1 MRASS
6 PSSPLGLHTLALG
19 LAASLSAMACSSA
32 DDAGAPGGSAL
43 DDAEVASTE
52 AEVRASC
59 TNPRLYYAVLHEARA
74 CTPIQGRRGRWV
86 PEAIFA
92 DSPDDM
98 NEGTCAYRWVGAK
111 YSRADGEALVGAVGS
126 PENALTPVCGNST
139 APDIGEVREIPA
151 LDIFRM
157 AGSVG
162 CDVCGKLRRDRIKV
176 ILPPDKIA
184 VRQFE
189 IPLSNGRSRFFEI
202 QPTEARA
209 LTIEL
214 PPAPPG
220 TFYEAGRIHI
230 Y

>member
-6 PSSPLGLHTLALG
+6 SSILAVRTLALG

-32 DDAGAPGGSAL
+32 DDAAAPGGSAP

-59 TNPRLYYAVLHEARA
+59 TNPRLYYVVLHEARA
-74 CTPIQGRRGRWV
+74 CAPVEGRRGRWV
-86 PEAIFA
+86 PEPIFA
-92 DSPDDM
+92 DSPEDT

-111 YSRADGEALVGAVGS
+111 YSRADREALVGAVGS
-126 PENALTPVCGNST
+126 FENALTPVCGNTT
-139 APDIGEVREIPA
+139 APDVGEIREIPA
-151 LDIFRM
+151 LDIFGM

-162 CDVCGKLRRDRIKV
+162 CDVCGKVRVDRVRV

-202 QPTEARA
+202 APTEARA
-209 LTIEL
+209 LTIDL
-214 PPAPPG
+214 PPPPMG
-220 TFYEAGRIHI
+220 TSYEPGRIHI